1 MFKICAKN
9 VSIFAKQMEYMFFFI
24 FSVSDLSSSCD
35 KLRSARAAGVTIL
48 VFQFKKFFF
57 HGMFLS
63 PSAPIQRFDDYDM

>member
-1 MFKICAKN
+1 
-9 VSIFAKQMEYMFFFI
+9 MEYMFFFI

-63 PSAPIQRFDDYDM
+63 PSAPIQRFDD